1 VRRFT
6 DDAGAAW
13 EALVGKES
21 FGTLVIL
28 FTPRAGGEPR
38 KSILAAERPDDAERE
53 LDALSDDAL
62 RARLAESA
70 PWR

>member
-1 VRRFT
+1 MRRFT
-6 DDAGAAW
+6 DDAGADW

-28 FTPRAGGEPR
+28 FTPGAGGEPR
-38 KSILAAERPDDAERE
+38 KSVLAAERPDEAERE
-53 LDALSDDAL
+53 LDALSDAEL
-62 RARLAESA
+62 RARLSESA